1 MQVISASDFF
11 FFFYAKLSCRKNI
24 YLDVGFSLN
33 VLVIFFVTRKK
44 DECVT

>member
-11 FFFYAKLSCRKNI
+11 FFFTRS
-24 YLDVGFSLN
+24 YLAGKIFTWMWDFSLS